1 MFIHNCNYQLLLLCL
16 YGVCALPAYK
26 YCFSLLNG
34 TIEKAINIG
43 LKIRKTTEI
52 LCLIWFVWS
61 LN

>member
-1 MFIHNCNYQLLLLCL
+1 ME

-43 LKIRKTTEI
+43 LKIRKTTEFF
-52 LCLIWFVWS
+52 LIWFVLS